1 MNLQACLHGIFDE
14 KATPAPSGT
23 EVMGELPRLVVM
35 GDIGQLDLKEAAA
48 RLKWGLD
55 LVSSF
60 VAREERNEVTV
71 IDERLSFSRLL
82 AKEAGDRGWAVN
94 YLGELI
100 GHEADNIVVV
110 GPGTAEAVSR
120 ARLCVAILLC
130 WEDDNEMRFHYS
142 LAVARF
148 HEAIEQGLVE
158 VAIPPWHPKVK
169 SIFNIHHL

>member
-1 MNLQACLHGIFDE
+1 
-14 KATPAPSGT
+14 
-23 EVMGELPRLVVM
+23 MGN
-35 GDIGQLDLKEAAA
+35 IGHLNLKEAAA
-48 RLKWGLD
+48 RIKWVLD

-60 VAREERNEVTV
+60 VAREEQSGVTV
-71 IDERLSFSRLL
+71 IDEGLSFSNLL
-82 AKEAGDRGWAVN
+82 AKEAGDRGWTVN
-94 YLGELI
+94 YLGEII

-130 WEDDNEMRFHYS
+130 GEDDYEMRFHYN
-142 LAVARF
+142 LAVAQY
-148 HEAIEQGLVE
+148 HEAIEEGLVE